1 MWSRRTSRGFTL
13 VELIIAILVLGLGL
27 AGVLVAFQQT
37 TKGSAD
43 PLIHRQL
50 LAIAEGYLDEVM
62 SRPFAS
68 DLARSDN
75 GCARDGFHDV
85 DDYAAFGPQAVC
97 PIDSTTP
104 TNGLEGYS
112 VTIAVEA
119 LAFQG
124 LAADQA
130 RRITVTARRSDG
142 QSLALVAWRTH
153 FAGP

>member
-1 MWSRRTSRGFTL
+1 MWSSRATRGFTL
-13 VELIIAILVLGLGL
+13 VEMIIAILVLGFGL

-50 LAIAEGYLDEVM
+50 LSVAEGYLEEVL

-68 DLARSDN
+68 NLARSVN

-85 DDYAAFGPQAVC
+85 DDYAGFTNQSVC

-104 TNGLEGYS
+104 VSGLELYTVS
-112 VTIAVEA
+112 IAVEA
-119 LAFQG
+119 MALNG
-124 LAADQA
+124 VAADQA
-130 RRITVTARRSDG
+130 RRITVTAQRSDG
-142 QSLALVAWRTH
+142 QSLTLVGWRTH
-153 FAGP
+153 YAGP